1 MFKIGLVIN
10 PYAGLGGSVG
20 LKGSD
25 GQATREL
32 ALSQGAQPQAMAR
45 AQLALSALQPYQADI
60 EWLTAA
66 GAMGEDTLTELGMNY
81 RVVYTPNNASPSAS
95 SEAQDTCAAISAM
108 LSEGINLLVFAGG
121 DGTARDVFSVV
132 ADTLPVVGIPA
143 GVKIHSGV
151 YAVSPRAAGKVL
163 ALLVSGELT
172 TLRHVDVMD
181 IDEQAFRQ
189 GTVRAKR
196 YGEMQAPQEL
206 EYMQAVKMGGK
217 ESDELVLTDIA
228 DDIIENMDDD
238 VLYIMGSGSTVA
250 AVMETLGLPNTLLGV
265 DVVLNQELIAADV
278 SAGELEALLAE
289 HPQAKIVITVIGGQ
303 GHIFGRG
310 NQQLSPKVIRHVGR
324 EGICVVA
331 TKAKLKA
338 LAGRPLRVDT
348 GDDEL
353 DQALSGFL
361 PVTTGYH
368 DQTLVAVQAVS

>member
-81 RVVYTPNNASPSAS
+81 RVVYTPNNASPSAA

-163 ALLVSGELT
+163 GLLVSGELT
-172 TLRHVDVMD
+172 TLRHADVMD

-196 YGEMQAPQEL
+196 YGEMQVPQEL

-250 AVMETLGLPNTLLGV
+250 AVMESLGLPNTLLGV

-289 HPQAKIVITVIGGQ
+289 HPQAKMVITVIGGQ

-310 NQQLSPKVIRHVGR
+310 NQLLSLIH
-324 EGICVVA
+324 I
-331 TKAKLKA
+331 
-338 LAGRPLRVDT
+338 
-348 GDDEL
+348 
-353 DQALSGFL
+353 
-361 PVTTGYH
+361 
-368 DQTLVAVQAVS
+368 